1 VSGPARPLIRRRP
14 SPLRLD
20 RPHCRETT
28 GEAILPVV
36 STSGSRRELLAEEDR
51 LWTDLHR
58 LVGTLPAD
66 RIEEV
71 GYFDEGWSAK
81 DLLAHLA
88 SWLSA
93 AGAVLERIRF
103 GTYRPEEID
112 VDAMNARFYE
122 AMRDVPLPTVK
133 SQSAAARTRML
144 HAWGELDG
152 APPEAV
158 RWIDK
163 AGPAH
168 YAEHLPRL
176 REWVD
181 QLGD

>member
-1 VSGPARPLIRRRP
+1 MAAN
-14 SPLRLD
+14 
-20 RPHCRETT
+20 T
-28 GEAILPVV
+28 A
-36 STSGSRRELLAEEDR
+36 LLAEEAR
-51 LWTDLHR
+51 LWDELFH
-58 LVGTLPAD
+58 LVGTLPEA
-66 RIEEV
+66 RAAEP
-71 GYFDEGWSAK
+71 GYFEEGWSAK
-81 DLLAHLA
+81 DLVAHIG
-88 SWLSA
+88 SWLA
-93 AGAVLERIRF
+93 EAGACLERIHA
-103 GTYRPEEID
+103 GTYRDDEID

-144 HAWGELDG
+144 HAWGELDD

-176 REWVD
+176 REWVA